1 MLYKYKEYIW
11 FMGNIKRFIMVPVPV
26 FVFFIQQ
33 VLILEIGPFSS
44 YILELAMIVSITM
57 MMISRTVPA
66 ISRIPDHLLGFG
78 FGIVVLYIRL

>member
-11 FMGNIKRFIMVPVPV
+11 FMGKMKRFIMVAGTC
-26 FVFFIQQ
+26 FCFFIQQ
-33 VLILEIGPFSS
+33 VLILEIDLFFS
-44 YILELAMIVSITM
+44 YILEVAMIVSITM

-78 FGIVVLYIRL
+78 FGIVALVLG